1 MKVKKGDLRNLLE
14 VSFGQDQLEV
24 EADGVEI
31 LKIKLSNN
39 CIASQSSHTCGLKKI
54 EIKLKKATDNINWG
68 NLEAVNG
75 SSSYSQ
81 PMAPL
86 VNKPVPSYPTSS
98 KKKTDFTKVDKEIEK
113 DLSKDKPEGEGALND
128 LFK

>member
-31 LKIKLSNN
+31 LKIKLSNK

-54 EIKLKKATDNINWG
+54 EIKLKKATDNISWG
-68 NLEAVNG
+68 NLEAVHG
-75 SSSYSQ
+75 SSSSSQ